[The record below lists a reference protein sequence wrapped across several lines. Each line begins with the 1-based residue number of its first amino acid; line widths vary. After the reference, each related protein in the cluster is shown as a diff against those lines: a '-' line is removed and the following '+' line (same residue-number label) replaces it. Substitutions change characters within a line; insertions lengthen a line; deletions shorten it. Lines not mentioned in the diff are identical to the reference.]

1 MLRRAPDPARRQV
14 RLPRG
19 HERRGPAGAWP
30 RAVRVRQWPK
40 NLLVFAAPAAAGALG
55 RPGVAGR
62 VGLAA
67 LAFCLLSSGAYL
79 LNDLRDAPEDRRH
92 PVKRHR
98 PIAARAITP
107 TAALIAAVALLA
119 GGLIVAGTIGPAVL
133 VWAGAS
139 VALNFAYTTWL
150 RRIAVAD
157 IAAIAGAFV
166 IRAAAGGAAAGV
178 PISRWFFVVVS
189 FSALFVA
196 AGKRY
201 ADFTDPVSRA
211 SRAVLADYDADF
223 LRMVMGAACSVA
235 LGAYCLWAFGTG
247 HGGVPA
253 WREATILPFTLA
265 LLRYGLLATGGRG
278 GAPEEILLTDR
289 FVQLSAHSVGAELR
303 VEPVSVD
310 PGPPPS
316 PRGRAAPPGRPTRP
330 PSPGAGRRPSA
341 AGASVITPAAA
352 VISFRTSPPHW
363 RSRCCCCAS
372 PLGSACSRC

>member
-1 MLRRAPDPARRQV
+1 MPRATAAVRIAPATDTRTRPEPAPAPVRRMPAARSRR
-14 RLPRG
+14 
-19 HERRGPAGAWP
+19 GAWP

-40 NLLVFAAPAAAGALG
+40 NLLVFAAPAAAGALS

-62 VGLAA
+62 VALAA

-98 PIAARAITP
+98 PIAARTIAP
-107 TAALIAAVALLA
+107 GNAAIAAVVLLA
-119 GGLIVAGTIGPAVL
+119 GGLALAAAIGMTTL
-133 VWAGAS
+133 VWATAS
-139 VALNFAYTTWL
+139 VGLNFAYTTWL
-150 RRIAVAD
+150 RRIAIAD

-211 SRAVLADYDADF
+211 SRRVLDDYDADF
-223 LRMVMGAACSVA
+223 LRMVMGASCAVA

-265 LLRYGLLATGGRG
+265 LLRYGLLATAGRG
-278 GAPEEILLTDR
+278 AAPEEILLSDR
-289 FVQLSAHSVGAELR
+289 FVQL
-303 VEPVSVD
+303 
-310 PGPPPS
+310 
-316 PRGRAAPPGRPTRP
+316 
-330 PSPGAGRRPSA
+330 AGLA
-341 AGASVITPAAA
+341 WAL
-352 VISFRTSPPHW
+352 SFGLS
-363 RSRCCCCAS
+363 
-372 PLGSACSRC
+372 L